1 MGAEECDHIKYASDS
16 EGNLK
21 VAICTSDPVPEGEG
35 KDSFKQIGYV
45 IQPLFTSVF
54 FYQRTKNTNE
64 SINYS
69 IMCFLVFVLG
79 NT

>member
-21 VAICTSDPVPEGEG
+21 VAICTSDPVPEGDG

-45 IQPLFTSVF
+45 IHTFIHLCF
-54 FYQRTKNTNE
+54 FLPENRKY
-64 SINYS
+64 
-69 IMCFLVFVLG
+69 
-79 NT
+79 